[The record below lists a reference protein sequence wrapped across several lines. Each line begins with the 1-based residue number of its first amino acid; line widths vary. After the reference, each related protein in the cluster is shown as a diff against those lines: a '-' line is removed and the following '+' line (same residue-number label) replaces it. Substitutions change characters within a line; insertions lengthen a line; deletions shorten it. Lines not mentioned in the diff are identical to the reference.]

1 MGIHKDVI
9 VSKPWGYEYLIFETG
24 DVALWLLHIKSGHKT
39 SLHCHPNKTTG
50 LLLLKGKARIS
61 FIADH
66 KDISAPSKQMF
77 RRGLFHSTEALSPD
91 GIFLLEI
98 ETPNNKNDLIR
109 LDDIYGRSNLSYESG
124 DNLIAKTNKSI
135 WVSEPHS
142 DVLETYDNGE
152 VNFQI
157 QKIDKIETLLGFKDD
172 QIIMFL
178 RGGVGK
184 IVSGVPQLATAPG
197 DIGLV
202 LILRTVL
209 MSMEFVSKDTLVL
222 IVGSNETQ

>member
-1 MGIHKDVI
+1 MKGFFGYALGVAMLIVLLYLGIALGNNQFELEKV
-9 VSKPWGYEYLIFETG
+9 KNELIIAE
-24 DVALWLLHIKSGHKT
+24 ISNKEKT
-39 SLHCHPNKTTG
+39 
-50 LLLLKGKARIS
+50 
-61 FIADH
+61 
-66 KDISAPSKQMF
+66 
-77 RRGLFHSTEALSPD
+77 
-91 GIFLLEI
+91 LLE
-98 ETPNNKNDLIR
+98 NNTDKN
-109 LDDIYGRSNLSYESG
+109 
-124 DNLIAKTNKSI
+124 
-135 WVSEPHS
+135 
-142 DVLETYDNGE
+142 
-152 VNFQI
+152 QI